1 MLFQCYLGTANGRDT
16 LIKELDQAL
25 VQIFCVFFYAYE
37 LPSWSSFLCVIH
49 SCIYLFGCTESQ
61 LQHVGSFVVAC
72 RIQFPENESNLGP
85 AASGAQSQPL
95 HHQGSP
101 FFTNTC
107 TNTNTFT
114 CTNSNDDHPAY
125 QKKTRPGQDLNF
137 IFRVK

>member
-85 AASGAQSQPL
+85 AASGAQSLSLCTTREVPFLLILVLILILLLVLIVMMIIL
-95 HHQGSP
+95 HIRR
-101 FFTNTC
+101 
-107 TNTNTFT
+107 
-114 CTNSNDDHPAY
+114 
-125 QKKTRPGQDLNF
+125 KRDLGR
-137 IFRVK
+137 I